1 MKPSICSVACA
12 LFLLQQFAA
21 DSRLCCLE
29 LGKTGVTIQFNLRL
43 LFVWISFAAA
53 GCLAIRYPTR
63 LTVALVSMITA
74 MLIAGAAV
82 AAVFGSDK
90 KKVFWTTFAA
100 FGLSLQMADVAYQM
114 GFVFPSLVGREDDIL
129 LHGILG
135 KLVVVV
141 LATVAAFVARA
152 IYSR

>member
-1 MKPSICSVACA
+1 
-12 LFLLQQFAA
+12 
-21 DSRLCCLE
+21 
-29 LGKTGVTIQFNLRL
+29 
-43 LFVWISFAAA
+43 
-53 GCLAIRYPTR
+53 
-63 LTVALVSMITA
+63 MITA